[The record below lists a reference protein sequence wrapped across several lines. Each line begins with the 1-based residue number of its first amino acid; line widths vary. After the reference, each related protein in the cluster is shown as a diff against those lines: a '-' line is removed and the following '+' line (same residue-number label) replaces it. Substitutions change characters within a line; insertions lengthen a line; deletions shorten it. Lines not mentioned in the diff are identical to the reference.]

1 MEHGAFNLFIGNSVD
16 YISTLNPF
24 GKKKNMH
31 YEPKSLEN
39 FQLSVRI
46 INIRLKL
53 LHFLKLNRNF

>member
-1 MEHGAFNLFIGNSVD
+1 MEHGAFNLFIGNSVRL
-16 YISTLNPF
+16 SAPS
-24 GKKKNMH
+24 MH
-31 YEPKSLEN
+31 SEPKSLEN

>member
-24 GKKKNMH
+24 GEKKKNMH
-31 YEPKSLEN
+31 SEPKSLEN

-46 INIRLKL
+46 INIRFKL
-53 LHFLKLNRNF
+53 LVFS